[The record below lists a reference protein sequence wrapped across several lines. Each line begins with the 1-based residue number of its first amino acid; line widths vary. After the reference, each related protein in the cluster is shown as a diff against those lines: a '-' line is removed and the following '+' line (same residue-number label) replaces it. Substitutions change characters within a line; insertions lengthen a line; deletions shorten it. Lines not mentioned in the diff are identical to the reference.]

1 MKNNNTYN
9 GYKNYNTWNIA
20 LWISNDHGLYNLAV
34 EFMNGFKGQAPY
46 KKFVEFLGFEDKKTP
61 DNAKFIDR
69 SLSYRE
75 LNNFM
80 RDLI

>member
-1 MKNNNTYN
+1 MKNTTYN
-9 GYKNYNTWNIA
+9 GYRNYNTWNIA
-20 LWISNDHGLYNLAV
+20 LWISNDYNLYNLAV
-34 EFMNGFKGQAPY
+34 EFMENFKGQAPY
-46 KKFVEFLGFEDKKTP
+46 KKFVEFLGLEDEKTP

-75 LNNFM
+75 LNTFM

>member
-1 MKNNNTYN
+1 MKNINNYN
-9 GYKNYNTWNIA
+9 GYRNYNTWNIA
-20 LWISNDHGLYNLAV
+20 LWISSDYGLYQCAV
-34 EFMNGFKGQAPY
+34 EFMENFKGQAPY
-46 KKFVEFLGFEDKKTP
+46 KKFVEFLGLENEKTP